1 MGFDVCNILQSSPT
15 QPTYMPFMASYSE
28 SSENYIYISSESPH
42 YVIKSPTEIDST
54 LPIVTIYGEL

>member
-1 MGFDVCNILQSSPT
+1 MFAIFCNHPQLNPRTCLLWRVIVKAPKII
-15 QPTYMPFMASYSE
+15 
-28 SSENYIYISSESPH
+28 YIYISSESPH